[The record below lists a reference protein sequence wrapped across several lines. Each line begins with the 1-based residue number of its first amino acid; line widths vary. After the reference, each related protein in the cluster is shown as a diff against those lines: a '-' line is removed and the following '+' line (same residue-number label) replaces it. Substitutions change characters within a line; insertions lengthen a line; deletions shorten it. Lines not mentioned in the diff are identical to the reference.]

1 MSSSLTWLSIDC
13 RGFIDDDLFLTSARE
28 EHAVDLITIGA
39 IHKDM
44 FTVEGFLQNLLG
56 LICPSKDELIKSAAA
71 FLDAGFNCFFQALH
85 LPAQIID
92 ITLIGSILEDNRDGK
107 PGEKSLLLCEFFNVV
122 MNGIYIVVELP
133 EGEELACREPRVCE
147 A

>member
-1 MSSSLTWLSIDC
+1 MSSSLTWLAIDC

-28 EHAVDLITIGA
+28 EHAVDLITIRA

-44 FTVEGFLQNLLG
+44 FTVEGLLQNLLG

-71 FLDAGFNCFFQALH
+71 AFLDASFNCFFQALH

-92 ITLIGSILEDNRDGK
+92 ITLIGGILEDNRDGK
-107 PGEKSLLLCEFFNVV
+107 AGEKSLLLREFFNVV
-122 MNGIYIVVELP
+122 MNSIDIVVELP
-133 EGEELACREPRVCE
+133 E
-147 A
+147 

>member
-1 MSSSLTWLSIDC
+1 MSSSLTWLAIDC
-13 RGFIDDDLFLTSARE
+13 CGFIDDDLFLASARE
-28 EHAVDLITIGA
+28 EHAVDLITIRA

-56 LICPSKDELIKSAAA
+56 LICPSKDELIESAAAA

-92 ITLIGSILEDNRDGK
+92 ITLI
-107 PGEKSLLLCEFFNVV
+107 
-122 MNGIYIVVELP
+122 
-133 EGEELACREPRVCE
+133 
-147 A
+147 